1 MLFRRISLRL
11 VFLPCRATLQKGYDS
26 SQREFQRRRS
36 VSVLRIVSYNIHK
49 GRSATGS
56 RESLADLR
64 LGLYGLR
71 PDLLFLQ
78 EVQGR
83 NERRSSLDAQHESL
97 GAALRM
103 HAAYGCNAVR
113 QNTDHGNALLSRF
126 PIISQENQDI
136 SDHRLE
142 QRGLLHVTVQINGT
156 PVHCLVVHL
165 GLFAGSRSRQVGA
178 LVERIKRLVPDDEPI
193 LIAGDFNDWNNRL
206 APLFVQQLG
215 LCEVFAVAPELA
227 PSGPA
232 GMRNP
237 VRRLTRSLR
246 NLQGTIQL
254 PRAMYELGSPGI
266 FVMPREPGRERPA
279 QQLSMNGA
287 ARLSL
292 PPRTFPA
299 VFPWLRLDRIYQ
311 RGFAVRCARVLHGS
325 PWKQM
330 SDHAPLLAELE
341 LP

>member
-1 MLFRRISLRL
+1 M
-11 VFLPCRATLQKGYDS
+11 
-26 SQREFQRRRS
+26 
-36 VSVLRIVSYNIHK
+36 SVLRIVSYNIHK

-103 HAAYGCNAVR
+103 QAAYGCNAVR

-126 PIISQENQDI
+126 PILSQENQDI

-215 LCEVFAVAPELA
+215 LCEVFVVAPERA
-227 PSGPA
+227 PSGPVVP
-232 GMRNP
+232 RNP
-237 VRRLTRSLR
+237 VRRITRSLR
-246 NLQGTIQL
+246 GLHGAMQL
-254 PRAMYELGSPGI
+254 RRSIYEPVGLFAPH
-266 FVMPREPGRERPA
+266 EPGRIQPA
-279 QQLSMNGA
+279 QELAMNGA

-311 RGFAVRCARVLHGS
+311 RGFAVHYAQVLQGA